1 MISVNQGIISAP
13 ERPTRRDY
21 DRHMDEFVDFDGN
34 FALAL
39 IAVLLLMVIFG
50 GAIAV
55 LDRWVWAGRSDLP
68 PGRSE
73 E

>member
-1 MISVNQGIISAP
+1 
-13 ERPTRRDY
+13 
-21 DRHMDEFVDFDGN
+21 MDQFADFDEN

-39 IAVLLLMVIFG
+39 FAVLLLMAFFG

-68 PGRSE
+68 PERSE
-73 E
+73 